1 MPEMPK
7 RPGGTQARRPMHL
20 YWVLDTSASMG
31 QNGKID
37 ALNNAVR
44 ATLPALLEVARE
56 NPFAQIMVQAL
67 TFGETTRWHIEEPT
81 PIEAVAW
88 TDVGVFGRTAMGQ
101 ALREVARHLSGGAL
115 TSRSF
120 PPVIVLVS
128 DGCPTDDVAAGLDE
142 LLSTPWGAKAIRVAV
157 AIGGDA
163 DLDVL
168 SAFTGDSEVPPL
180 TAGNPDEL
188 VHYLRF
194 VSTAAAKVASAP
206 APQISPPAPP
216 PPVAS
221 HTTW

>member
-1 MPEMPK
+1 
-7 RPGGTQARRPMHL
+7 MHV

-44 ATLPALLEVARE
+44 ATLPALLDTARE

-81 PIEAVAW
+81 PIEAVSW
-88 TDVGVFGRTAMGQ
+88 TDVDTFGRTAMGQ
-101 ALREVARHLSGGAL
+101 ALREMARHLSSGAL

-142 LLSTPWGAKAIRVAV
+142 LLATPWGAKAVRVAV

-168 SAFTGDSEVPPL
+168 SAFTGDPEVPPL
-180 TAGNPDEL
+180 TAGNPEEL
-188 VHYLRF
+188 VRYLRF
-194 VSTAAAKVASAP
+194 VSTAAAKMASAP
-206 APQISPPAPP
+206 ARPGPTFAPP
-216 PPVAS
+216 PPPPGVGHA
-221 HTTW
+221 TW